1 LIYKRFFEAAG
12 VETGFNGIKGNTT
25 YIHTTYLDNINNLD
39 QSFIDEV
46 KNIEVSN
53 L

>member
-1 LIYKRFFEAAG
+1 MESKEILL
-12 VETGFNGIKGNTT
+12 
-25 YIHTTYLDNINNLD
+25 HTHLYLDINNLD